1 MISAETKTNFRSQ
14 KKHVLREVNRLR
26 EELEDLMDYLDL
38 IEARARNKGKPQYT
52 TAEVR
57 KKLGLS

>member
-1 MISAETKTNFRSQ
+1 MISTETKFQTQ
-14 KKHVLREVNRLR
+14 KKYVLREVSRLR

-38 IEARARNKGKPQYT
+38 IEARARNKGKPQHT

>member
-1 MISAETKTNFRSQ
+1 MISTETKFQTQ
-14 KKHVLREVNRLR
+14 KKHILREVSRLR